1 MPVGMVQSPAIS
13 GGTATGSGASPRCNA
28 MTSQAERRV
37 VPVGP
42 QFLIDLA
49 RVGVVAELLRG

>member
-1 MPVGMVQSPAIS
+1 MVQSPAIS